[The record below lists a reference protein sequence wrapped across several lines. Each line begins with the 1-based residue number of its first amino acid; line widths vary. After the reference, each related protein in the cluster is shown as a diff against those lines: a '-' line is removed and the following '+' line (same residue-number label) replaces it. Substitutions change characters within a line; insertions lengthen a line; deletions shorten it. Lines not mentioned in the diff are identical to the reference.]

1 LPRQFDIVENLNLAR
16 RGQYPF
22 LLILQHDRIAALRSI
37 VAAPLVES
45 TAQLARTRL
54 HPSVAVAGRS
64 YVIVMEELAAVQ
76 PNSLGRVV
84 TSAES
89 IRYDIVA
96 ALDLLFTGI

>member
-22 LLILQHDRIAALRSI
+22 LIVLQHDRVAALQSVI
-37 VAAPLVES
+37 AAPLVEA
-45 TAQLARTRL
+45 TAGLAKSRL
-54 HPSVAVAGRS
+54 HPSIAVAGRA
-64 YVIVMEELAAVQ
+64 YVIVSEELAAVRL
-76 PNSLGRVV
+76 NALGRVI

-89 IRYDIVA
+89 IRYEIVA